1 MDKNKHIDQ
10 DEVNEV
16 WRKEWQN
23 YLGSNIN
30 PHKIF
35 LQRLFVE
42 GYPIFKKYIP
52 DNVIEVLDVGSGT
65 GRYGIRV
72 AQDYPESKVIISDIL
87 EESLNIGRAISGKLA
102 LDNVHFLKDDILSS
116 SLSDNKF
123 DVIICDVVIQ
133 HLPDYVRAI
142 REMKRLAKPGGRILI
157 SAVNTWNFHDVYKK
171 FLTMVGRPYEYGYE
185 RSFSS
190 KELSEIIQGEGLKV
204 VAVDGFYVGYGI
216 YRLKKYCKIF
226 SLLGKIVNR
235 MAKILDGV
243 TGRYFSRNFGF
254 EIVVVGEKK
263 R

>member
-157 SAVNTWNFHDVYKK
+157 SAVNTWNFHDVYK
-171 FLTMVGRPYEYGYE
+171 
-185 RSFSS
+185 
-190 KELSEIIQGEGLKV
+190 ELSEIIQGEGLKV